1 MFFHLQPYHHRTLPS
16 PPPVELPIGCCN
28 HTTNNTTL
36 IVFNAPTSIFCF
48 WARLLGKPY
57 KHSTPRWASP
67 RTLCNPSSMTQ
78 FAALGAVASTASM
91 ASTTIFRTDIVGI
104 VQKSFRVRHAY
115 CSSFTCD
122 LTLSKV
128 VRASS
133 PPPRLLLENR
143 ELPPGKCL
151 GNAADFLDS
160 TFGAAWL
167 EWNSKLGIPTDVWA
181 LTSTAIQEC
190 ATCHFVRTFPA
201 HAAHLHPGTGACND
215 LVDESIDY

>member
-1 MFFHLQPYHHRTLPS
+1 MQPYHHRTLPS

-57 KHSTPRWASP
+57 EHSTPRWASP